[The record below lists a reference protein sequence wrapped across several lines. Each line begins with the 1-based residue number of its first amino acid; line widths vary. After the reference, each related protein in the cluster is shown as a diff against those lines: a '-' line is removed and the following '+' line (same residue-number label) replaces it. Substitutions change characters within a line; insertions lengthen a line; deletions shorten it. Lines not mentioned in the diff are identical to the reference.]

1 VKVEEILIEGSWQAA
16 SATESFR
23 ATNPATGKD
32 IEHEFPVSTWED
44 CDRALAAAHEASER
58 LRTTSGEQLGDFL
71 EAYAEGIEARADE
84 IIARANAETAL
95 PITPRLRSVELPR
108 TTAQLRQ
115 AAAAAREGSW
125 TQAVIDTKNNIRS
138 HFAPIGPVA
147 VFGPNNFPLA
157 FNGVSGGDFAAA
169 VASGN
174 PVIAKAHPLHPGTS
188 KLLAECAVKA
198 LRESGLPSATLQ
210 MIYHCSKEDGLLL
223 VADRRLGATSFTG
236 SRSAGLHL
244 KAAAEGAGKP
254 IYLEMSSLNP
264 IVLLPGSLRE
274 RGEALTTETADSALA
289 ASGQFCTSPNLV
301 FLIESPEALIF
312 AQGLARIYDQRT
324 PSPLL
329 SDVGRNNLDKGV
341 RQLRN
346 AGAATLTATS
356 VEEIGNGFCY
366 GNTVLQTTASNFL
379 TEGESLQ
386 QEAFGNAITLV
397 VARDRSELLAAL
409 ESLEGNL
416 AGSIYS
422 STTGEDDELYG
433 QVASVLRSR
442 VGRLLND
449 KMPTGV
455 ALSPAMNH
463 GGPFPS
469 TGHPGFT
476 AVGIPRSMIRFGALH
491 CYDGVRPLRL
501 PPALRDV
508 APNSMMW
515 RQIDGQWVR
524 G

>member
-1 VKVEEILIEGSWQAA
+1 
-16 SATESFR
+16 
-23 ATNPATGKD
+23 
-32 IEHEFPVSTWED
+32 
-44 CDRALAAAHEASER
+44 
-58 LRTTSGEQLGDFL
+58 
-71 EAYAEGIEARADE
+71 
-84 IIARANAETAL
+84 
-95 PITPRLRSVELPR
+95 
-108 TTAQLRQ
+108 
-115 AAAAAREGSW
+115 
-125 TQAVIDTKNNIRS
+125 
-138 HFAPIGPVA
+138 
-147 VFGPNNFPLA
+147 
-157 FNGVSGGDFAAA
+157 
-169 VASGN
+169 
-174 PVIAKAHPLHPGTS
+174 
-188 KLLAECAVKA
+188 
-198 LRESGLPSATLQ
+198 
-210 MIYHCSKEDGLLL
+210 
-223 VADRRLGATSFTG
+223 
-236 SRSAGLHL
+236 
-244 KAAAEGAGKP
+244 
-254 IYLEMSSLNP
+254 MSSLNP

-329 SDVGRNNLDKGV
+329 SDVGRKNLDKGV